1 MIPVKARHSLEN
13 QQEETGEEPCRQTLR
28 AQEEAESRV
37 TSQEKDFVLCTSQL
51 ETREQFLVLTE
62 DNKPH
67 RSNYSAPSPRAVPAA
82 SRHLPYTFKQYL

>member
-1 MIPVKARHSLEN
+1 MSPVKARHSLEN

-28 AQEEAESRV
+28 AQEAESRV
-37 TSQEKDFVLCTSQL
+37 TSQEKDFVLCASQL
-51 ETREQFLVLTE
+51 ETREHFLVLTE

-67 RSNYSAPSPRAVPAA
+67 RSIYSARSPRAVPAA